1 MDDREE
7 EINAIIN
14 TIKELLKVNSL
25 TLQASNRFD
34 TPHIEVVDNSTT
46 GKGKAYVIK
55 KIE

>member
-7 EINAIIN
+7 EINATIN
-14 TIKELLKVNSL
+14 IIKELLKVNSL

-34 TPHIEVVDNSTT
+34 VPHFEVVDITT
-46 GKGKAYVIK
+46 GKAYVIK